1 MWTNLLSAGHTAPL
15 EEATTVIG
23 IAAAAVFTA
32 HISVRRPGLALGHHS
47 SFEEKSPSTFSTH
60 TGGAVAFCND
70 RRREATFINKQQPA
84 GMMENRFETFRDAG
98 GFQFEK
104 PECKNRNKKE
114 MQNKQPFS
122 RY

>member
-47 SFEEKSPSTFSTH
+47 SFEEKKSFHLFNTLSRAAT
-60 TGGAVAFCND
+60 FCND
-70 RRREATFINKQQPA
+70 RSREATFSNKQQKD
-84 GMMENRFETFRDAG
+84 GMENRFETFRDAG

-104 PECKNRNKKE
+104 SICKKDANAK
-114 MQNKQPFS
+114 
-122 RY
+122 